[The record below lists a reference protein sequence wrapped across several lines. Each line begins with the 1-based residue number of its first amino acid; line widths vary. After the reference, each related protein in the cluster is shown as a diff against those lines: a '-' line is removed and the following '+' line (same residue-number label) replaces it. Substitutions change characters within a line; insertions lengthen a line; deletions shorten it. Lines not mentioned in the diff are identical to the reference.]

1 VQYIPPSLSTCS
13 HPEPYLL
20 LLHSLSF
27 PPTIP
32 QGATYVLD
40 LPTTAIGRVIGKG
53 GETIKALQTSTGA
66 SIQVDHSGEGPTK
79 RITIAGSTQAVVDD
93 AKKQIIELAEHS
105 GGESPLTPA
114 SAAAAAAAAGH
125 PHGQYPPPITAEQ
138 QQSPQ
143 QQQQQQQQPHA
154 QHMECP
160 QSLVGR
166 IIGRGGETIRA
177 LQSASGAHISINQNL
192 PEGQPRIIEI
202 SGDEDSCSKAKIMIT
217 ELIAGEQ
224 GSAQAVI
231 QKVITKHGFGKSQ
244 VLLAPKLMVG
254 KVIGRG
260 GEVIKQIQKKSGATI
275 QIDQSMD
282 PCHVTVAGQE
292 GAVDMAAYI
301 IDSILRGGDP
311 YSIMNIGPS
320 GPGGPGIGMGG
331 GGYPMGG
338 GPVVSS
344 SGPGGMMMMGGPG
357 GGGGG
362 PPPGGYYGAPQQP
375 YGGGG
380 GGMPPPQVTPP
391 GGILEPRQGGG
402 GVGYISLA
410 PQQQQQFPY
419 GGAGPGPQGGG
430 YQPPYSYP
438 GSGGG
443 GGGGL
448 DGGGGGGYQQQ
459 QHHQQLPPHPV
470 VSGPWQE
477 LRDNEGRAYY
487 YNSQSGT
494 TQWEKP
500 REF

>member
-1 VQYIPPSLSTCS
+1 
-13 HPEPYLL
+13 
-20 LLHSLSF
+20 
-27 PPTIP
+27 
-32 QGATYVLD
+32 
-40 LPTTAIGRVIGKG
+40 
-53 GETIKALQTSTGA
+53 
-66 SIQVDHSGEGPTK
+66 
-79 RITIAGSTQAVVDD
+79 
-93 AKKQIIELAEHS
+93 
-105 GGESPLTPA
+105 
-114 SAAAAAAAAGH
+114 
-125 PHGQYPPPITAEQ
+125 
-138 QQSPQ
+138 
-143 QQQQQQQQPHA
+143 
-154 QHMECP
+154 
-160 QSLVGR
+160 
-166 IIGRGGETIRA
+166 
-177 LQSASGAHISINQNL
+177 
-192 PEGQPRIIEI
+192 
-202 SGDEDSCSKAKIMIT
+202 MIT

-292 GAVDMAAYI
+292 SAVDMAAYI

-311 YSIMNIGPS
+311 YSIMNIGP
-320 GPGGPGIGMGG
+320 GGMGVGMGG
-331 GGYPMGG
+331 GGYAMGG
-338 GPVVSS
+338 GPVASS

-357 GGGGG
+357 PGPGGG

-375 YGGGG
+375 QPYGGGGGGG
-380 GGMPPPQVTPP
+380 GGMPPPQVTLP
-391 GGILEPRQGGG
+391 GGIPEPRQGGG
-402 GVGYISLA
+402 YVSLT

-419 GGAGPGPQGGG
+419 GGPGPGPQGG
-430 YQPPYSYP
+430 YQPSYSYP
-438 GSGGG
+438 GS
-443 GGGGL
+443 GGGL

-459 QHHQQLPPHPV
+459 QHHQQIPLPHPV

-500 REF
+500 HEF